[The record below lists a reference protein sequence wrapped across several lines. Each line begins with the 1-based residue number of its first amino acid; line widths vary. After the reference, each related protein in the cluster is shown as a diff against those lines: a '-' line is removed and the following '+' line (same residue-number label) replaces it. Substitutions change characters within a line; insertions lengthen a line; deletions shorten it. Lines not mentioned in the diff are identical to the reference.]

1 MRITVLAV
9 GSRGDVQ
16 PYVALALGLQQAGHA
31 VRLASHEGFR
41 KLAEARGLAFAP
53 VGANPKALL
62 EGEAGQAWLTSGRN
76 PLAFARAMY
85 RLLEPEMERLVA
97 DCWAVCQGADAV
109 VYSPLGLPA
118 YHIAEKLG
126 MPSVAAALQP
136 LTPTRAFPSVLMA
149 TGRPLGGTLNLLT
162 HLLGEQLLWQPYRR
176 WVNRWRQETLGLP
189 PVPLLGPAH
198 GFSRKRHLVLYG
210 FSPVVVPKPEDW
222 GDRIHVTGYWFLN
235 RPEGWQ
241 PPRDLADFLAAGP
254 PPISIGFG
262 SMAVRDAARTTEMAL
277 EALKRVGLRGVLLT
291 GWGGLEE
298 RQRSDQVFFVREVP
312 HDWLFP
318 RVAAVVHHGGAGTT
332 AAALRAG
339 VPAVIIPFFGDQP
352 FWGHRVADL
361 GAGPPPIIRRQL
373 TVERLTTALR
383 VVVSDEAIK
392 RRAAALGERIRGEDG
407 VQQAVAAFHAR
418 VGGRPALA

>member
-1 MRITVLAV
+1 
-9 GSRGDVQ
+9 
-16 PYVALALGLQQAGHA
+16 
-31 VRLASHEGFR
+31 
-41 KLAEARGLAFAP
+41 
-53 VGANPKALL
+53 
-62 EGEAGQAWLTSGRN
+62 
-76 PLAFARAMY
+76 
-85 RLLEPEMERLVA
+85 
-97 DCWAVCQGADAV
+97 
-109 VYSPLGLPA
+109 
-118 YHIAEKLG
+118 
-126 MPSVAAALQP
+126 
-136 LTPTRAFPSVLMA
+136 
-149 TGRPLGGTLNLLT
+149 
-162 HLLGEQLLWQPYRR
+162 
-176 WVNRWRQETLGLP
+176 
-189 PVPLLGPAH
+189 LLGPAH
-198 GFSRKRHLVLYG
+198 GFSGERHPVLYG

-222 GDRIHVTGYWFLN
+222 GDRIHVTGYWFLD

-241 PPRDLADFLAAGP
+241 PPRDLADFLEAGP

-262 SMAVRDAARTTEMAL
+262 SMAVRDAARTTEVAL

-373 TVERLTTALR
+373 TVERLTAALR
-383 VVVSDEAIK
+383 VVMGDEAIK
-392 RRAAALGERIRGEDG
+392 RRAAAIGERIRGEDG
-407 VQQAVAAFHAR
+407 VQRAVAAFHEC
-418 VGGRPALA
+418 VGQRLVLA